1 MSWDMNMEEKMSK
14 VRRVYSEK
22 MPAFAVKA
30 KELSDEISNYLN
42 INTVKNV
49 RVLIRYDIE
58 NISDEVYK
66 DALVTVFS
74 EPPVDYVYEED
85 FGKKAGEKVFAVE
98 FLPGQFDQRAD
109 SAVQCVKLLKEDEEP
124 VIRTATVYC
133 LLYTSPSPRDRT
145 RCEASQGG
153 RGACYKNSHRICH

>member
-1 MSWDMNMEEKMSK
+1 MSK

-58 NISDEVYK
+58 NISDDVYK

-74 EPPVDYVYEED
+74 DPPVDYVYEED
-85 FGKKAGEKVFAVE
+85 FEKKAGGKVFVVE
-98 FLPGQFDQRAD
+98 YLPGQFELRVD
-109 SAVQCVKLLKEDEEP
+109 SAVQCVKLLK
-124 VIRTATVYC
+124 
-133 LLYTSPSPRDRT
+133 
-145 RCEASQGG
+145 
-153 RGACYKNSHRICH
+153 

>member
-1 MSWDMNMEEKMSK
+1 MSK

-74 EPPVDYVYEED
+74 EPPVSDCGFSPTVRSPY
-85 FGKKAGEKVFAVE
+85 
-98 FLPGQFDQRAD
+98 
-109 SAVQCVKLLKEDEEP
+109 SAP
-124 VIRTATVYC
+124 
-133 LLYTSPSPRDRT
+133 P
-145 RCEASQGG
+145 
-153 RGACYKNSHRICH
+153 